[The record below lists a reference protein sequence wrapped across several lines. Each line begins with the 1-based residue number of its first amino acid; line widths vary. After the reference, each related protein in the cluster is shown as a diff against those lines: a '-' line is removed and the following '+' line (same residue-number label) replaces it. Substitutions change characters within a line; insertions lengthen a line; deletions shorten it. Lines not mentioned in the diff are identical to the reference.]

1 MDCAPQHTTN
11 VADIPSAHR
20 SRVYRQGVSTA
31 RYTVPVS
38 RRPEHLATGYVRV
51 AGLLTLLLGI
61 LVMHVFIASHASI
74 RSAEHSA
81 TQAVPDHTMSLAADQ
96 HVMPMAH
103 DDTSMTAPS
112 APTARHN
119 PASDHPM
126 PPVAGQHA
134 MPMAAPDDAATT
146 APVTQHHPAA
156 MTALT
161 AMMMPGDGMDPGCA
175 DCCVLPGGVHACVFI
190 LTALVLLLG
199 LALLGRVGDDAD
211 ASARTVREWTARH
224 ARPPPWTTLSLAE
237 LSILRI

>member
-1 MDCAPQHTTN
+1 M
-11 VADIPSAHR
+11 
-20 SRVYRQGVSTA
+20 
-31 RYTVPVS
+31 S

-61 LVMHVFIASHASI
+61 LVMHVFIASHASS

-81 TQAVPDHTMSLAADQ
+81 TQAVPDHTMSLAAGHNAVPAAAHDDATAMTARTARHYPASDHPISLAADQ
-96 HVMPMAH
+96 HAMPMAG
-103 DDTSMTAPS
+103 DTSMTAPS
-112 APTARHN
+112 APTA
-119 PASDHPM
+119 
-126 PPVAGQHA
+126 
-134 MPMAAPDDAATT
+134 
-146 APVTQHHPAA
+146 QHHPAA

-161 AMMMPGDGMDPGCA
+161 SMMMPGDGMDPGCA

-211 ASARTVREWTARH
+211 ASARTVRGWAARR

>member
-1 MDCAPQHTTN
+1 M
-11 VADIPSAHR
+11 
-20 SRVYRQGVSTA
+20 
-31 RYTVPVS
+31 S

-61 LVMHVFIASHASI
+61 LVMHVFIASHASS

-81 TQAVPDHTMSLAADQ
+81 TQSLPHAMSPSIDHHAVP
-96 HVMPMAH
+96 MATH
-103 DDTSMTAPS
+103 DDSTAMTAPS
-112 APTARHN
+112 APTARHH

-126 PPVAGQHA
+126 SPVADQHA
-134 MPMAAPDDAATT
+134 MPMATHDDAAI
-146 APVTQHHPAA
+146 ARHHPAA

-161 AMMMPGDGMDPGCA
+161 SMMMPGEGMDPGCA

-211 ASARTVREWTARH
+211 ASARTVRGWAARH